1 MTLVGLSFTFR
12 ANRKQDSPKEAPMRE
27 KEARG
32 KLTRRGVLKTGAG
45 LALGGVLGA
54 GDLGHAAPG
63 TDKPS
68 VYEALGV
75 KHVINATGTVTNLGG
90 SLMPP
95 EVVAAWQ
102 DAARHFVNLLQLQ
115 DRVGERLAKLVGVEA
130 ALVTTG
136 AAGALLLGTAA
147 AVTRGDAKFV
157 KRLPDTTGMRNEVLL
172 QKAHHSCYDNQLTDV
187 GVKLID
193 VETAAD
199 VRRAVGERTALMF
212 FMNVAEP
219 DGRIK
224 REEWV
229 KLARRHEVPTLLDA
243 AADVPPVERL
253 SEYNRLGFDLVA
265 FSGGK
270 ALRGPNNTGLL
281 LGRKDLIEAA
291 KRNANPHCGT
301 IGRMMKV
308 GKEDMIALLAAVER
322 YVRLDHKAQARE
334 WERRID
340 VIEKALKDVPTLRC
354 ERVVPPI
361 ANHVP
366 HVILTWDEKRVRLT
380 PAELTRQLAA
390 GDPPILLGRVSGT
403 GDKGLLVS
411 VFVLQ
416 DGEDRI
422 VAERLRTL
430 LTKASSR

>member
-1 MTLVGLSFTFR
+1 MT
-12 ANRKQDSPKEAPMRE
+12 RKSE
-27 KEARG
+27 KRM
-32 KLTRRGVLKTGAG
+32 TRRSVLQTGAG
-45 LALGGVLGA
+45 LALGGVLSPGEVGA
-54 GDLGHAAPG
+54 SASTPAGRPD
-63 TDKPS
+63 

-75 KHVINATGTVTNLGG
+75 KHVINATGTVTALGG

-95 EVVAAWQ
+95 EVVAAWTS
-102 DAARHFVNLLQLQ
+102 AARHFVNLIDLQNK
-115 DRVGERLAKLVGVEA
+115 VGERIAKLSGVEA

-147 AVTRGDAKFV
+147 AVTRGDPKLIR
-157 KRLPDTTGMRNEVLL
+157 RLPDTTGIKNEVIL

-199 VRRAVGERTALMF
+199 VKRAVGGRTALMF
-212 FMNVAEP
+212 FMNVAEA
-219 DGRIK
+219 DGRIG
-224 REEWV
+224 RTEWV
-229 KLARRHEVPTLLDA
+229 ELGQHHQIPTLLDA

-253 SEYNRLGFDLVA
+253 SEYNRIGFDLVA

-281 LGRKDLIEAA
+281 LGRKDLVEAA
-291 KRNANPHCGT
+291 KKNANPHCGT

-308 GKEDMIALLAAVER
+308 SKEDMIALLAAVER
-322 YVRLDHKAQARE
+322 YVRLDHQAEWRE
-334 WERRID
+334 WERRLD
-340 VIEKALKDVPTLRC
+340 VIEQALRDIPTLQC

-366 HVILTWDEKRVRLT
+366 HLILTWDENRVKMTRQRLT
-380 PAELTRQLAA
+380 RELAK
-390 GDPPILLGRVSGT
+390 GDPPIQIGRVSGT
-403 GDKGLLVS
+403 GDKGVLIS

-416 DGEDRI
+416 EGEERVVADRLH
-422 VAERLRTL
+422 VLFAN
-430 LTKASSR
+430 ASR